1 MQLGFQKLNRWQY
14 ILLISVD
21 DATYIKTTKG
31 DDILIDTSK
40 DKANMV
46 TAYLKKL
53 KIDDEVLISTHLN
66 ADLGDGL
73 DEVSNLDIKIWQVDS
88 NSLSN
93 LRL

>member
-1 MQLGFQKLNRWQY
+1 M
-14 ILLISVD
+14 ISVD

-73 DEVSNLDIKIWQVDS
+73 DEVSNLDIKI
-88 NSLSN
+88 
-93 LRL
+93 

>member
-1 MQLGFQKLNRWQY
+1 
-14 ILLISVD
+14 LISVD

-73 DEVSNLDIKIWQVDS
+73 DEVSNLDIKI
-88 NSLSN
+88 
-93 LRL
+93 